1 MYIIDI
7 TSVSYV
13 WFYFLHLG
21 QFQQT
26 KPCFLPFYCRIP
38 ANVSESFLSYMLMG
52 SRTIT
57 PKESCPWMIAPRTIA
72 PKDNCP
78 QGKLPAGQFL
88 PRIIAP
94 KEN

>member
-1 MYIIDI
+1 MYVIDI
-7 TSVSYV
+7 TPVSYV

-26 KPCFLPFYCRIP
+26 KSCFLPFYCRIP

-57 PKESCPWMIAPRTIA
+57 PEENCPWMIAPRTIA
-72 PKDNCP
+72 PNNNCP
-78 QGKLPAGQFL
+78 RRKLYPGQLL
-88 PRIIAP
+88 PMIIAP

>member
-26 KPCFLPFYCRIP
+26 ESCFLPFYCRIP
-38 ANVSESFLSYMLMG
+38 ANVSELFLSYMLMG

-57 PKESCPWMIAPRTIA
+57 PKELCPWMIAPQTIA

-78 QGKLPAGQFL
+78 QGKLPPGHFL